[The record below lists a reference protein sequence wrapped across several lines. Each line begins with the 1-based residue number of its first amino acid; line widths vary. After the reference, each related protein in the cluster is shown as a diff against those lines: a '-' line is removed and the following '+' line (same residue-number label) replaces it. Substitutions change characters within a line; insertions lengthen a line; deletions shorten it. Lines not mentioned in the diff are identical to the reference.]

1 MGFKLVNHIDGFRQI
16 AKNFAHQRFPITCN
30 CVSKLILKNE
40 MMKNNL
46 ARLRGKIVDSSLG
59 ACTCQV

>member
-1 MGFKLVNHIDGFRQI
+1 MRFKFVNHIDGFRLI
-16 AKNFAHQRFPITCN
+16 TKNFAHQRFPIN

-59 ACTCQV
+59 ACTCQG